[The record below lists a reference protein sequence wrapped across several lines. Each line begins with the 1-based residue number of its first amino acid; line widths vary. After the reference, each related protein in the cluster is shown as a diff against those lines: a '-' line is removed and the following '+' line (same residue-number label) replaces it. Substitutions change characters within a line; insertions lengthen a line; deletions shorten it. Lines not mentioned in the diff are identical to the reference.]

1 MNSLEFAKKP
11 RIMQGCSKHVDGFSD
26 TSSAGS
32 ILDEAD
38 REVSRL
44 TERAFKSLCVAQE
57 GMCNDLGMTSSPSA
71 ASGNQASELPGSDR
85 SKRSTGQVKISSN
98 IIQKQPKEAPETFQK
113 LIVQCSVEDED
124 SKGRTG
130 NGFPRETLGS
140 SQKLGKQKS
149 KISSLIEAFD
159 QSDGGVTGELVLS
172 AKQVGSG
179 HSGLPE
185 ESEVHNITQW
195 DSSAL
200 VNMHK
205 EKSSFSAACQEH
217 YWLNCKKRLPPARSS
232 KTSVLSS
239 PKSTQYRKQGRP
251 TDATVLKH
259 PAQTSEDS
267 PSRKAGQLRTPDSKG
282 NFLHSESSAFK
293 SWHDHSRFLFEEG
306 DHVEKLSLS
315 LQPSVQARNLC
326 DDGARCRRAHP
337 LVQARVPPNEA
348 KTDLTQK
355 PVNCSPSGRD
365 SDTRSFVPEANQS
378 GVKESAGQ
386 GNSLQD
392 IKPEKDRGG
401 GTIENEDEGRGFQL
415 WRSSRN
421 PQFKKQI
428 DSEVVSGEVVP
439 AECHLAEVSTLAE
452 QRARGESPSF
462 SISKLLTPNIGHSAN
477 GAEVSPAQPMAVT
490 PPLIQLPVVQG
501 DEGRGGGDYK
511 LRESYKSKASSLLY
525 NLKDVRKRVKST
537 YTSSVTPQ
545 SLSEQSKNKEYI
557 FQNIHQTNERTSSAP
572 LRLGTREN
580 YTGDSCDQEKPNK
593 VPNAVSAT
601 PTARSLSK
609 AETIHRAEP
618 DTWKNDDYL
627 NVRSPQTVKEAGS
640 YPSWR
645 TRNARPR
652 SAMVAAEV
660 HVERGLDRKVACQL
674 NKLSSEGGATN
685 QKRSALARNSPEDA
699 KAVLEKTE
707 ERRNRSHRS
716 RKSECPLFS
725 QVHKAGYPN
734 ENHFRM
740 QDGLASQRP
749 EETYRPMLE
758 ANVPSNGA
766 SSHPATQDLKL
777 SNHSYFTLGGD
788 HCQDTE
794 RVMADHST
802 ERSTGGT
809 RSSLSGCP
817 TAEVLK
823 DIEKYELQYYALSDP
838 AANSE
843 GMDEHQSRTPRDL
856 TGRRAKGDSP
866 LDMLGEE
873 KFYSIFSK
881 QEIHGQGNITNSPR
895 PTLFKIKDN
904 MLKISPVMKSAKSTI
919 PKPAPGGVD
928 VDLRK
933 ETPDMS
939 VSEGTPGCDKLDSE
953 EMGAGRSVA
962 MNPRPDSTC
971 SVDSKTAGKP
981 PVVPPKSEKALR
993 RAKKLATRK
1002 KRTDGKQKKQ
1012 GGDETESDPVLSNTP
1027 EPPPC
1032 VPASQTPIACSPVPM
1047 LPMDSCVIPA
1057 VPNIMALN
1065 STRPLTS
1072 VHSFP
1077 LSQRKLLQDPESGQ
1091 YFFVDI
1097 PIQVQ
1102 TKTLY
1107 DPETDKYFQV
1117 SIPSTGRN
1125 ASLDFFNNSYVLY
1138 PGFLSFPLT
1147 SVSVLRPHSHM
1158 SAPAILLD
1166 VQEKEAPLNEW
1177 TNTDLTCTGEQGNEP
1192 YIETLF
1198 DPQNDTQC
1206 SAVSSQ
1212 LQTEGHNLELIVMED
1227 LEDIASENN

>member
-1 MNSLEFAKKP
+1 MNALEFAKNP

-57 GMCNDLGMTSSPSA
+57 GMCNDLGMISSPSA
-71 ASGNQASELPGSDR
+71 ASGNHAGEHPGSDR
-85 SKRSTGQVKISSN
+85 SKHSTGEMKSSSN
-98 IIQKQPKEAPETFQK
+98 VIQKQRKEPPETFQE
-113 LIVQCSVEDED
+113 LIVQCSVEEVD
-124 SKGRTG
+124 SKGSTG
-130 NGFPRETLGS
+130 NGFPRETLGL

-159 QSDGGVTGELVLS
+159 QSDGGATGELVLS

-179 HSGLPE
+179 HSGLAE
-185 ESEVHNITQW
+185 ESEVHITQW

-205 EKSSFSAACQEH
+205 ETSSFSAACQEH
-217 YWLNCKKRLPPARSS
+217 YWLNCKKQLPPAKSS
-232 KTSVLSS
+232 SVLSYL
-239 PKSTQYRKQGRP
+239 KSTQHRKQGHP
-251 TDATVLKH
+251 TDSTVLKH
-259 PAQTSEDS
+259 LVQRSE
-267 PSRKAGQLRTPDSKG
+267 KAGRLRTPDSKG
-282 NFLHSESSAFK
+282 NFLHSERSAFK
-293 SWHDHSRFLFEEG
+293 SWHDHNRFLFEEG
-306 DHVEKLSLS
+306 GHVEKLSLG
-315 LQPSVQARNLC
+315 LQPGVQVRNLC
-326 DDGARCRRAHP
+326 DDGASCRRAQP
-337 LVQARVPPNEA
+337 LAQAAVPPKEA
-348 KTDLTQK
+348 KTDPAQR
-355 PVNCSPSGRD
+355 PVNCSSTGND
-365 SDTRSFVPEANQS
+365 SDSRPFVPEANQS

-392 IKPEKDRGG
+392 IKAEKDSGG
-401 GTIENEDEGRGFQL
+401 GTVENEDEGRGFQL

-428 DSEVVSGEVVP
+428 DPEVVSGEVVH
-439 AECHLAEVSTLAE
+439 AECHLAEVSTLAD
-452 QRARGESPSF
+452 QCPRGESPSF

-477 GAEVSPAQPMAVT
+477 GAEAQPMVVT
-490 PPLIQLPVVQG
+490 PPLIQLPVTQG
-501 DEGRGGGDYK
+501 DEARGGGDYQS
-511 LRESYKSKASSLLY
+511 RESYKSKASSLLY

-557 FQNIHQTNERTSSAP
+557 FQNLHQTNERTSSAP

-580 YTGDSCDQEKPNK
+580 YTGDSCDQENPDK
-593 VPNAVSAT
+593 VPNAGSAT
-601 PTARSLSK
+601 PAAGCLSK
-609 AETIHRAEP
+609 AGTIHRAEP

-645 TRNARPR
+645 TRNTRPR
-652 SAMVAAEV
+652 SAMVAMEV
-660 HVERGLDRKVACQL
+660 DVERRLDRKVACQL
-674 NKLSSEGGATN
+674 NKVSSERGATV

-699 KAVLEKTE
+699 KAVLGRTE
-707 ERRNRSHRS
+707 ERLNRSHRS
-716 RKSECPLFS
+716 RKPECPLFS

-734 ENHFRM
+734 ENHFRL
-740 QDGLASQRP
+740 QDDRLASQRP
-749 EETYRPMLE
+749 EETHRPMLE

-766 SSHPATQDLKL
+766 SSHLATQDPKL
-777 SNHSYFTLGGD
+777 SNHSYFALGGD
-788 HCQDTE
+788 RCQDTE
-794 RVMADHST
+794 RVLADHST
-802 ERSTGGT
+802 ERGTGGT

-823 DIEKYELQYYALSDP
+823 DIEKYEVQYYALSDH
-838 AANSE
+838 AADSE
-843 GMDEHQSRTPRDL
+843 GKDENQNPRTPRDL
-856 TGRRAKGDSP
+856 TGHRAKGDSP
-866 LDMLGEE
+866 LEMLGEE
-873 KFYSIFSK
+873 KFYSMFSK
-881 QEIHGQGNITNSPR
+881 QEIRGQGNITNSPR

-904 MLKISPVMKSAKSTI
+904 MLKTSPVTKSVKSTI

-933 ETPDMS
+933 DTPDMS
-939 VSEGTPGCDKLDSE
+939 VSEATPGCDNLDSE
-953 EMGAGRSVA
+953 ELGAGRSLA
-962 MNPRPDSTC
+962 MNPRPDSAC
-971 SVDSKTAGKP
+971 SVDSKTAAKP

-993 RAKKLATRK
+993 RAKKLATRR

-1012 GGDETESDPVLSNTP
+1012 GGDEIEPDPILSNTP
-1027 EPPPC
+1027 EPPLC
-1032 VPASQTPIACSPVPM
+1032 VPMSQTPIACSPVAT

-1057 VPNIMALN
+1057 VPNIVALN

-1107 DPETDKYFQV
+1107 DPETEKYFQV
-1117 SIPSTGRN
+1117 SIPSTGQN

-1147 SVSVLRPHSHM
+1147 SVSALRPHSHM

-1177 TNTDLTCTGEQGNEP
+1177 TNTDLTCAGEQGNEP

-1212 LQTEGHNLELIVMED
+1212 LQQEDHNLELIVMGD
-1227 LEDIASENN
+1227 LEDIAIENN